1 MKDNSTKIYIDE
13 SGNTGQDL
21 LNQDQRVFILSSNN
35 FNDSELNELKA
46 IFNECNELHFVKL
59 KVREEEFDNFD
70 GETEDK
76 KGYLSLFH
84 GVKPEYHIFR
94 TKDEK
99 LSFVA
104 EEINKLLDDG
114 FHYNDIVIAART
126 RSSVNDFR
134 NHLHL

>member
-59 KVREEEFDNFD
+59 KKSE
-70 GETEDK
+70 
-76 KGYLSLFH
+76 KGR
-84 GVKPEYHIFR
+84 KAIIE
-94 TKDEK
+94 
-99 LSFVA
+99 
-104 EEINKLLDDG
+104 LL
-114 FHYNDIVIAART
+114 R
-126 RSSVNDFR
+126 R
-134 NHLHL
+134 